1 MKRNWILLS
10 LCALLLGCAA
20 GGTAAADYAPLE
32 AVLPLRQ
39 VYTTTDAEADSL
51 FHYILRAEDLSPLPR
66 EADTDGVF
74 ALEGAAG
81 TGERKGS
88 VLRYER
94 EETLHFTFP
103 RPGVYRYTLSAAA
116 EKDGKKPNAARYA
129 LEGRRFTLSFY
140 VENTSEGSLRLQTL
154 TVENEQGEKLDALEL
169 DPSYLGPA
177 TPSPVPAPPPEPGPH
192 TGDGNRTPLYAALT
206 LCAAAGLG
214 LSWFWLRKARK
225 GRDKHG
231 T

>member
-10 LCALLLGCAA
+10 LCVLLLGCAA
-20 GGTAAADYAPLE
+20 GGTAAAEYAPLE

-39 VYTTTDAEADSL
+39 VYTTTDAGADSL
-51 FHYILRAEDLSPLPR
+51 FHYILKAEDLSPLPR
-66 EADTDGVF
+66 EADADGVF

-81 TGERKGS
+81 TGERQGNA
-88 VLRYER
+88 LRYER
-94 EETLHFTFP
+94 EETLHFTLP
-103 RPGVYRYTLSAAA
+103 RPGVYRYELRAAV
-116 EKDGKKPNAARYA
+116 EQDGQKPNAARYT

-140 VENTSEGSLRLQTL
+140 VENAPEGGLRLQTL
-154 TVENEQGEKLDALEL
+154 TVENEQGEKLDTLEL
-169 DPSYLGPA
+169 DPSYLGPV

-192 TGDGNRTPLYAALT
+192 TGDRSLTPLYAALALT
-206 LCAAAGLG
+206 AAAGLG

-231 T
+231 S

>member
-32 AVLPLRQ
+32 AALPLRQ

-51 FHYILRAEDLSPLPR
+51 FHYILSAQDLSPLPS
-66 EADTDGVF
+66 EADADGVF

-81 TGERKGS
+81 TGERQGGI
-88 VLRYER
+88 LRYER
-94 EETLHFTFP
+94 DETLHFTLP
-103 RPGVYRYTLSAAA
+103 RPGVYRYELRADV
-116 EKDGKKPNAARYA
+116 ERDGRKPNAARYT

-140 VENTSEGSLRLQTL
+140 VENAPEGSLRLQTL
-154 TVENEQGEKLDALEL
+154 TVENEQGEKLDTLEL
-169 DPSYLGPA
+169 DPSYRGPV
-177 TPSPVPAPPPEPGPH
+177 TPSPVPAPPPEQGPH
-192 TGDGNRTPLYAALT
+192 TGDGNVAPLYAALA

-214 LSWFWLRKARK
+214 LSWFRLRKTRK

-231 T
+231 S